1 MVTAVLLVGAIIG
14 LQAGFSVPSE
24 MEEETTHVAYDLKG
38 SFTQTALGPAPP
50 ERQDP
55 ARYYRKIIDRVDVF
69 YRYRFLPDEPLRD
82 IREELT
88 ITGLVDCA
96 DGWEKRIGL
105 AQTSG
110 SGEALAVRFRLDTA
124 AIDRMVQTITE
135 EVGGSS
141 CSPLVTIE
149 AAVHTL
155 AETDAGPLEEDF
167 VQTAEVKLSST
178 SLAWDRDLEMSRIGY
193 GRGIEYRQEGAFDYA
208 IPLKPNSLYGEV
220 MMQSEHPPARP
231 LEPVKSDPPYDAD
244 TVERIDVSFDFRFQ
258 SDPVVTDTVHE
269 VLVTASV
276 GESEGRNEGFVL
288 VPEHTEVGNFSS
300 EFSLNMPLY
309 YAMLKAIE
317 RESGPLETPARLLVT
332 ALVRTTAE
340 SEHGPIE
347 EVFTQDLV
355 LDLGP
360 EQIVWPETVEAESS
374 GTLTETATVR
384 NPDAGTAKAGALGAM
399 GIALVA
405 FGFTAWN
412 YRESRRRRLTAVE
425 ADTLEIRR
433 KRREDLVVHVGRLP
447 DIANWETM
455 VELGSLAELLKASD
469 GLLKP
474 IMHCPEPEQDT
485 YCIIDGPVR
494 YVYISR
500 AEKRVPDAVTAAT
513 SPVSAQPVRSDLT

>member
-24 MEEETTHVAYDLKG
+24 MEEETTHVTYDLKG
-38 SFTQTALGPAPP
+38 SFDHEALGPAPP

-55 ARYYRKIIDRVDVF
+55 ARYYRKITDRVDVF
-69 YRYRFLPDEPLRD
+69 YRYRFLPSEPVSD
-82 IREELT
+82 VREELT
-88 ITGLVDCA
+88 ITGLVECA
-96 DGWEKRIGL
+96 DGWEKRIDL

-110 SGEALAVRFRLDTA
+110 SGEGLAVRFRLDTA
-124 AIDRMVQTITE
+124 AIDQMVETITE
-135 EVGGSS
+135 EVAGSR

-149 AAVHTL
+149 AAVHTV

-167 VQTAEVKLSST
+167 VQTAGVKLGST
-178 SLAWDRDLEMSRIGY
+178 SLTWDRDLEMSRIGY
-193 GRGIEYRQEGAFDYA
+193 GRGIEYRQEGRFDYA
-208 IPLKPNSLYGEV
+208 VSLKPNSLYGEV
-220 MMQSEHPPARP
+220 LLWSEAPPARP
-231 LEPVKSDPPYDAD
+231 LEPLKSSSPYAAD
-244 TVERIDVSFDFRFQ
+244 TVERIDVSFDFRFD
-258 SDPVVTDTVHE
+258 SEPVLADSVHE
-269 VLVTASV
+269 VLVTAAA
-276 GESEGRNEGFVL
+276 GNELFVL
-288 VPEHTEVGNFSS
+288 VPTHIETDNFTSD
-300 EFSLNMPLY
+300 FSLNIPLY
-309 YAMLKAIE
+309 RAVIEATE
-317 RESGPLETPARLLVT
+317 REAGPLETPARLLVT

-384 NPDAGTAKAGALGAM
+384 NPDAGTAKTGALGAM

-433 KRREDLVVHVGRLP
+433 RRREDLVVHVGRLP
-447 DIANWETM
+447 DTANWETM

-513 SPVSAQPVRSDLT
+513 SPVSEQPVRSDLT